1 MEQMLVWTAVVGLG
15 ATACMDASALARRRI
30 LGTPLPNYR
39 LVGRWLAQL
48 PRGRFLHDSMAAV
61 PAVRGEAVIGWTAH
75 YLIGIAFAGLLIVLA
90 GPGWL
95 NRPTLVPALAV
106 GIATVV
112 APMLILQPGM
122 GAGIAA
128 RRTPRPNAAR
138 LQSLVNHA
146 VFGVGLYV
154 AGQLASVLAAS

>member
-1 MEQMLVWTAVVGLG
+1 MEELLAWTAVVGLG
-15 ATACMDASALARRRI
+15 ATACMDAWALVRRRV
-30 LGTPLPNYR
+30 LGTPSPDYR

-75 YLIGIAFAGLLIVLA
+75 YLIGSAFAGLLVVLA

-95 NRPTLVPALAV
+95 HRPTLVPALAV
-106 GIATVV
+106 GITTVL
-112 APMLILQPGM
+112 APLLVLQPGM
-122 GAGIAA
+122 GAGLAA

-154 AGQLASVLAAS
+154 AARLASMLGAG